1 MSTDAV
7 VLKWTLY
14 IAAYHMT
21 EPATSLNNRRASIY
35 TDMQRR
41 LQNANAVLGE
51 STLCMLVTAGLVEAL
66 AGNLVLTKSH
76 YTGALQWLSC
86 RNGLRS
92 VQAVAFPLGMAA
104 MAWLV
109 IHDFPLFA
117 NTRAL
122 EVALDR
128 MTLPRG
134 QQLPLALRRYFGSGS
149 QDSRN
154 LAHLHIMS
162 MMTSQGCQSFVDEL
176 VRITTGSGENLTP
189 VVLTYMICAAARNI
203 DEWHGGSACLRTWQ
217 TIEFMRLLAFAPR
230 GRALVVN
237 VMSEWLT
244 GHGEEEVDV
253 EEVKTEILEGWEMA
267 HTEVDVVTSE
277 GP

>member
-1 MSTDAV
+1 MSTDTI

-14 IAAYHMT
+14 IAAFYMT
-21 EPATSLNNRRASIY
+21 ETTTSLDNRRASIY

-41 LQNANAVLGE
+41 LQNVNAVLEE
-51 STLCMLVTAGLVEAL
+51 STLRMLVTAGLVEARVGHL
-66 AGNLVLTKSH
+66 AFARSH

-92 VQAVAFPLGMAA
+92 IKTLAFPLGMAA
-104 MAWLV
+104 VAWLV

-117 NTRAL
+117 NTSAL
-122 EVALDR
+122 VVALNR
-128 MTLPRG
+128 MTSARG
-134 QQLPLALRRYFGSGS
+134 RQLPKPLRRYFDSDS

-154 LAHLHIMS
+154 LAHLHMMN

-176 VRITTGSGENLTP
+176 VRITTGSGETLTP
-189 VVLTYMICAAARNI
+189 VVLTYMICAAAKNVN
-203 DEWHGGSACLRTWQ
+203 EWHGANPCLRPWQ

-230 GRALVVN
+230 GRLLMVK
-237 VMSEWLT
+237 VMSNWLT
-244 GHGEEEVDV
+244 GDGEEEIDL
-253 EEVKTEILEGWEMA
+253 EEIKTEILEGWEMA

-277 GP
+277 VA